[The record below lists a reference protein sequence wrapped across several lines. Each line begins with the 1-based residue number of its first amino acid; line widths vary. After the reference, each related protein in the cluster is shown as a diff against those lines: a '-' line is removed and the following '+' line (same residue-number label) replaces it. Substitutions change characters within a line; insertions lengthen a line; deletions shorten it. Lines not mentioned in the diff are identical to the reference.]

1 MKKQFLSMAV
11 ITGLAVGVVAC
22 SNDGNNTGSS
32 DSAST
37 TTTTTSSNTDM
48 PTTTTT
54 STGDYAAMAD
64 SVERNS
70 QQGYYLN
77 PRTGKPYSKL
87 KVDRSTG
94 QVSTEAGEPVWR
106 YVDNRNWWVYG
117 YDNDNSNWRQMGESR
132 MDNDKLMYKGDGD
145 QWVDYDARWKKDDGI
160 LEDEWKKKT
169 ENSKTTVEEDGDT
182 KIKTEDGTKIK
193 QEADGD
199 LKIKTKDGK
208 KVKVNEDGVKTKN

>member
-1 MKKQFLSMAV
+1 MAF
-11 ITGLAVGVVAC
+11 GVSAC
-22 SNDGNNTGSS
+22 GNSANESANS
-32 DSAST
+32 DSATNT
-37 TTTTTSSNTDM
+37 TTNIETTTA
-48 PTTTTT
+48 T

-77 PRTGKPYSKL
+77 PKTGNAYNNL

-94 QVSTEAGEPVWR
+94 RVTTEAGEPVWR

-117 YDNDNSNWRQMGESR
+117 YDNSDRNWRQLGEAR
-132 MDNDKLMYKGDGD
+132 MQDEKLQYKGDND
-145 QWVDYDARWKKDDGI
+145 QWMDYDARWKKDDGL
-160 LEDEWKKKT
+160 LEDEWKKET
-169 ENSKTTVEEDGDT
+169 ENSKMKVEEDGDS
-182 KIKTEDGTKIK
+182 KLKTEDGTKIK

-208 KVKVNEDGVKTKN
+208 KVTVDEDGVKTTET